1 MPCHVGDMGNSY
13 MHLAPWLKL
22 HLQPTATGEAGGLA
36 LRSARFHEQLWAPF
50 EAAPQPYLLLSP
62 ILKIVEANRPS
73 IVTSQTKRNEILG
86 CNIFDVFPD
95 NPVAPEA
102 DGISRLSASFG
113 RVLDKGLPDDMPAM
127 RYDIRD
133 RDGRFETRWWK
144 VVNIPV
150 FDEGHLV
157 SILHHPLDVTAR
169 ERQINAA
176 MALWAALSQRER
188 DVLSGFSKGLNT
200 KQVAAELGISAKTVE
215 LYRLRLFE
223 RCGVNTLGALV
234 RIGVLATL

>member
-1 MPCHVGDMGNSY
+1 
-13 MHLAPWLKL
+13 L
-22 HLQPTATGEAGGLA
+22 HLQLTAIGETGGLA
-36 LRSARFHEQLWAPF
+36 LRKARFHEQLWTPF

-62 ILKIVEANRPS
+62 TLKIVEANRPF
-73 IVTSQTKRNEILG
+73 IVTSQTKRSEILG
-86 CNIFDVFPD
+86 CNMFDVFPD

-102 DGISRLSASFG
+102 DGVSRLSAALG
-113 RVLDKGLPDDMPAM
+113 RVLDTGLPDDMPVM

-133 RDGRFETRWWK
+133 RDGSFQAHWK
-144 VVNIPV
+144 AVNIPV
-150 FDEGHLV
+150 FDEGRLV
-157 SILHHPLDVTAR
+157 SILHHPLDVTSR

-176 MALWAALSQRER
+176 QTVWAVLSQRER
-188 DVLSGFSKGLNT
+188 DVLSGFSRGLNT

-223 RCGVNTLGALV
+223 RCGVNTLSALV